1 MSVVRVHLADDHTLF
16 REGLASLLAA
26 SEGVEVLDK
35 SPTGERVR
43 HGSHA
48 DNRGGDRGGFA
59 PSASPSRARQGL
71 GPTRGIV
78 GRQ

>member
-35 SPTGERVR
+35 SPTGEEAAERV
-43 HGSHA
+43 
-48 DNRGGDRGGFA
+48 
-59 PSASPSRARQGL
+59 ARTKPDL
-71 GPTRGIV
+71 ILT
-78 GRQ
+78 